1 MDQLP
6 LFPVEAST
14 QAGQVD
20 ALYFFLVAVSAF
32 FAVLVAVLLIVFAV
46 RFRRRREDEV
56 GEAIHGSIVLE
67 MAWTLIP
74 LGIAMFMFVWGAQ
87 VFFHLT
93 RPPRGAMEIY
103 VVGKQWMWKV
113 QHADGARE
121 INELH
126 VPAGR
131 PVKLIMG
138 SEDVLHSFF
147 LPAFRVKAD
156 VIPGRYNTLWFT
168 ATKPG
173 RYHIFCTQYCGTKHS
188 AMIGWVT
195 VMEPADYQ
203 AWLSGGSSGISIADN
218 GAKLFQDL
226 GCASCHQEVQQGR
239 GPTLRGAYG
248 DEVKLNDGQTV
259 VVNDDY
265 VRESIVNPQAKIV
278 AGFQPIMPTFQ
289 GLVSED
295 QLLQLVAYVKSLGGA
310 APGGGIPIPPSLMP
324 KAPNGREPGSVSGA
338 AGSSRG
344 AQPASKSPG
353 N

>member
-1 MDQLP
+1 MEQLP
-6 LFPVEAST
+6 FFPVAASA

-32 FAVLVAVLLIVFAV
+32 FAVLIALLLVVFAV
-46 RFRRRREDEV
+46 RFRRRRADEV
-56 GEAIHGSIVLE
+56 GEAIHGSIALE
-67 MAWTLIP
+67 MMWTLIP
-74 LGIAMFMFVWGAQ
+74 LGIALLMFVWGAQ
-87 VFFHLT
+87 VYFHLT

-103 VVGKQWMWKV
+103 VVGKQWMWKLE
-113 QHADGARE
+113 HADGARE

-126 VPAGR
+126 VPIGR

-138 SEDVLHSFF
+138 SEDVIHSFF

-195 VMEPADYQ
+195 AMEPADYQ

-226 GCASCHQEVQQGR
+226 GCASCHQDVQQGR
-239 GPTLRGAYG
+239 GPSLRGSYG
-248 DEVKLNDGQTV
+248 HDVTLNNGQTV
-259 VVNDDY
+259 VFNDDY
-265 VRESIVNPQAKIV
+265 IRESIVNPQAKIV
-278 AGFQPIMPTFQ
+278 AGFQPLMPTFQ
-289 GLVSED
+289 GLVNEEN
-295 QLLQLVAYVKSLGGA
+295 LVALIEHVKSLSPMATTAAAA
-310 APGGGIPIPPSLMP
+310 APT
-324 KAPNGREPGSVSGA
+324 EP
-338 AGSSRG
+338 
-344 AQPASKSPG
+344 QPASQTGGSPVNELKPPVQTG
-353 N
+353 KK